1 MVLHLPV
8 CGFPRSALKNRTHL
22 KAGYRSAEGK
32 SRLRAPIRYEE
43 NHMNQSLHSPDELRD
58 LAAAHAI
65 VATLHSTGRPM
76 PTVEAAAEALG
87 LPVAVMT
94 KNIVWLAGDT
104 AVLVIAAGQARID
117 DRALAQQLGVSRR
130 KVSMASPERA
140 YAISGF
146 VVGCMPSFGHR
157 APLPTL
163 IDTAVAQLDRVYGGT
178 GDPTV
183 LISLST
189 SDLIRLT
196 GGTIV
201 SLTRGDF

>member
-1 MVLHLPV
+1 
-8 CGFPRSALKNRTHL
+8 
-22 KAGYRSAEGK
+22 
-32 SRLRAPIRYEE
+32 
-43 NHMNQSLHSPDELRD
+43 MNQSLHSTEELRD
-58 LAAAHAI
+58 LAAAGGIA
-65 VATLHSTGRPM
+65 ATLHPTDRPM
-76 PTVEAAAEALG
+76 PTVEAAANALG
-87 LPVAVMT
+87 LPIAAMT
-94 KNIVWLAGDT
+94 KNIVWLAGG
-104 AVLVIAAGQARID
+104 AAILVIAAGLARID
-117 DRALAQQLGVSRR
+117 DRALARQLGVGR
-130 KVSMASPERA
+130 KKVGMATPERA

-183 LISLST
+183 LISLAT

-201 SLTRGDF
+201 ALTR

>member
-1 MVLHLPV
+1 MLPFVL
-8 CGFPRSALKNRTHL
+8 SAVEGQAEYASH
-22 KAGYRSAEGK
+22 AGHRV
-32 SRLRAPIRYEE
+32 SRFIQKQRYA
-43 NHMNQSLHSPDELRD
+43 MKQSLHSPEELRD
-58 LAAAHAI
+58 LAAAHGIAA
-65 VATLHSTGRPM
+65 VLHPAGRPM
-76 PTVEAAAEALG
+76 PTVEAAADALN
-87 LPVAVMT
+87 LPVSAMT

-117 DRALAQQLGVSRR
+117 DRALARQLAVGRS
-130 KVSMASPERA
+130 KVGLATPERA
-140 YAISGF
+140 LAISGF

-183 LISLST
+183 LISLAT

-201 SLTRGDF
+201 PLTR